1 MSALPDPAWS
11 GNRRARIAL
20 RVGVFLGCVLS
31 LLAFDPSPVPHDDEA
46 VYLRYCRFMVAEGIT
61 AWPTLVRAY
70 TGEMQRGDRVVLPP
84 TRVVY
89 PLSGAILHGLTGAE
103 EHLALAWVSLAAA
116 MLTMAAAAVLAR
128 AMLPPRE
135 GVAAVWLMACAP
147 LRLALGS
154 KAMIDGFFGLLAL
167 LAIAAAWL
175 ALHRPGS
182 RKALVAFG
190 LSLAALVL
198 TKENAA
204 FVWLGL
210 VVAMGAAP
218 RLGLPRPSP
227 GMWRAAL
234 LGPAAG
240 LLALVL
246 LAGGWNPLVAAMTT
260 FVVRVRC
267 NPFTVL
273 ACDGPWYRVL
283 LDLFILH
290 PALLL
295 LAFAGLFSLRRDR
308 PGLVFLATTAV
319 VGLAALSCVKYGASL
334 RYTTAAEFPLRALAC
349 FALARWTSTT
359 GRSARLLFT
368 GAVLL
373 LGALDLRQHD
383 LFFREK
389 QMYEPTPV
397 EMMRATHVLKSMDDV
412 RRELE
417 QGR

>member
-1 MSALPDPAWS
+1 MRDARDEAWRGRGPRLALA
-11 GNRRARIAL
+11 AAAL
-20 RVGVFLGCVLS
+20 LGCALS
-31 LLAFDPSPVPHDDEA
+31 VGCFDPSPEPHHDEA
-46 VYLRYCRFMVAEGIT
+46 VYVRYCRFAGAEGIG
-61 AWPTLVRAY
+61 AWPSLVRAY
-70 TGEMQRGDRVVLPP
+70 TAEMQRGDPVVLPP
-84 TRVVY
+84 TRALY
-89 PLSGAILHGLTGAE
+89 PVAGAALHRVAGVG
-103 EHLALAWVSLAAA
+103 EHRALALVSLFAA
-116 MLTMAAAAVLAR
+116 MLTMGAAAFLAR
-128 AMLPPRE
+128 AMLWPRE

-167 LAIAAAWL
+167 AAIAAAWR

-182 RKALVAFG
+182 RGAQAAFG

-204 FVWLGL
+204 FTWLGL
-210 VVAMGAAP
+210 VAAMAAGP

-227 GMWRAAL
+227 GMWRAAV

-240 LLALVL
+240 AVALTL
-246 LAGGWNPLVAAMTT
+246 LAGGWSPLVEAMGT
-260 FVVRVRC
+260 FVVKVRR

-295 LAFAGLFSLRRDR
+295 LAFAGLAALRRDR
-308 PGLVFLATTAV
+308 PGPVFLAAV
-319 VGLAALSCVKYGASL
+319 TVTGLAALSCVKYGASL

-349 FALARWTSTT
+349 VGLAGWTAAAGRGGRALFV
-359 GRSARLLFT
+359 G
-368 GAVLL
+368 GALL
-373 LGALDLRQHD
+373 LGALDLRQHE

-397 EMMRATHVLKSMDDV
+397 EMMRATRVLKSVDDV
-412 RRELE
+412 RREL
-417 QGR
+417 GRGP

>member
-1 MSALPDPAWS
+1 MTVPLEFVWRRPGARFALWA
-11 GNRRARIAL
+11 AVL
-20 RVGVFLGCVLS
+20 LGCALS
-31 LLAFDPSPVPHDDEA
+31 FLAFDPSPVPHDDEA
-46 VYLRYCRFMVAEGIT
+46 VYLRYCRFMVSRGVT
-61 AWPTLVRAY
+61 SWPALVRAY
-70 TGEMQRGDRVVLPP
+70 TEEMQRGDRAALPP
-84 TRVVY
+84 TRVTY
-89 PLSGAILHGLTGAE
+89 PLAGAILHGLTGAG
-103 EHLALAWVSLAAA
+103 EHRALAQVSLLSA
-116 MLTMAAAAVLAR
+116 MLVMVASGALAR

-135 GVAAVWLMACAP
+135 GVAATLLMACAP

-167 LAIAAAWL
+167 LAILAAWR
-175 ALHRPGS
+175 ALTLPGS

-204 FVWLGL
+204 FAWLGI
-210 VVAMGAAP
+210 VVAMALAP

-240 LLALVL
+240 LLLLIL
-246 LAGGWNPLVAAMTT
+246 LAGGWSPLVEAMTS
-260 FVVRVRC
+260 FVVRVRR

-295 LAFAGLFSLRRDR
+295 LAFAGLFSVRRDR
-308 PGLVFLATTAV
+308 PALVFLGTVTV

-334 RYTTAAEFPLRALAC
+334 RYTAVAEFPLRALAC
-349 FALARWTSTT
+349 FALAGW
-359 GRSARLLFT
+359 T
-368 GAVLL
+368 GAAGRHAKALFVGSALL
-373 LGALDLRQHD
+373 LATLDLRQHD

-397 EMMRATHVLKSMDDV
+397 EMLRATRVLKSMDEV
-412 RRELE
+412 RQEL
-417 QGR
+417 GRPP